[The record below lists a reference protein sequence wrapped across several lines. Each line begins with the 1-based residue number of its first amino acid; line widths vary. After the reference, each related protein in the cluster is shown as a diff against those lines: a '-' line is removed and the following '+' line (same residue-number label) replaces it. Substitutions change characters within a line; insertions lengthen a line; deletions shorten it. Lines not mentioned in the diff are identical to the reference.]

1 MAVVAAL
8 FAATAIGTR
17 VFANETVAGGTPSVT
32 VPSTATPSVWPRT
45 GGVFPPPPSVARVSR
60 LARSVPVRLQI
71 DAIGVDTTLMA
82 LGLRKDGTM
91 EVPPGGFPAGWFTG
105 APTPGELGPA
115 IVAGH
120 IDWNG
125 PGVFYHLADLK
136 PGDQITITRKDG
148 SKPVFRVTR
157 VAQFSKDQ
165 FPTTL
170 VYGNLDHA
178 ALRLITCGGS
188 FNSASGHY
196 EDNIVAFA
204 DLIATAP

>member
-8 FAATAIGTR
+8 FAATAIGT
-17 VFANETVAGGTPSVT
+17 VGFSNETVAGGAPSVS
-32 VPSTATPSVWPRT
+32 VPSAVAPSVWPQT
-45 GGVFPPPPSVARVSR
+45 KSEFTPPPPVAHVSR

-82 LGLRKDGTM
+82 LGLRRDGTM
-91 EVPPGGFPAGWFTG
+91 EVPPSGFPAGWFTG
-105 APTPGELGPA
+105 APTPGEVGPA

-136 PGDQITITRKDG
+136 PGDQVTITRKDG

-157 VAQFSKDQ
+157 VSQFSKDQ

-188 FNSASGHY
+188 FNLS
-196 EDNIVAFA
+196 
-204 DLIATAP
+204 LIHI

>member
-1 MAVVAAL
+1 MAVVATL
-8 FAATAIGTR
+8 FAATAIGT
-17 VFANETVAGGTPSVT
+17 VGCSNETVAGGAPSVS
-32 VPSTATPSVWPRT
+32 VPSTAAPSAWPRT
-45 GGVFPPPPSVARVSR
+45 EGVFPPPPSVAPVSR

-82 LGLRKDGTM
+82 LGLRKNGTM
-91 EVPPGGFPAGWFTG
+91 EVPPSGFPAGWFTG
-105 APTPGELGPA
+105 APTPGEVGPA

-136 PGDQITITRKDG
+136 PGDQVTITRKDG

-157 VAQFSKDQ
+157 VSQFSKDQ
-165 FPTTL
+165 FPTRL

-178 ALRLITCGGS
+178 ALR
-188 FNSASGHY
+188 
-196 EDNIVAFA
+196 
-204 DLIATAP
+204 